1 MIVDI
6 NIPPNINNVDS
17 PNDVPY
23 FLQLLPHNLGS
34 RFLKI
39 IDFEVQNMFKYI
51 KLIECIVKENHLAGL
66 LC

>member
-39 IDFEVQNMFKYI
+39 IDFWGPKYI
-51 KLIECIVKENHLAGL
+51 QVHKLIECIVKENYLAGL